1 MRAPQSRS
9 TYMLVVMALLL
20 CLPIAGHGAI
30 QHVEEGWQYRWG
42 DSPFLPDG
50 TPEWVVQDDPG
61 EWRDIAFPSNP
72 PGREGREHVWFRVS
86 LPEGEWFAPALYIY
100 SVDIIVQIWHR
111 GELFYQYG
119 SFDEH
124 GRGSFVGWPWHEIPL
139 PDDYEGETFYFRVFS
154 DYTDIGLWGEVG
166 ILDHPD
172 LVLRIVSRS
181 TESLIIATLSALIAL
196 LALVFAVIQR
206 SEKSFA
212 SIALFSFVVAVML
225 VSESPASLLIA
236 YQPLMWDYLAAGSY
250 YLVPVALALLLQ
262 QWLPAGRVR
271 IASWLWK
278 FHLLYAAGAL
288 GLALLGLV
296 DLSSTFPVF
305 DGLLVITLVMLTVNA
320 ARYFRRLR
328 REQQV
333 VLVSCVLFAGFLLF
347 DMSVAHG
354 LVPWGRSVTSWGALA
369 FVLAVISISV
379 WHFSQTQQALYQ
391 LTLNLEKKVAD
402 RTAKAEALAERE
414 ASRSQL
420 LALESK
426 KSQKLADVISEL
438 QDSGTFEQAFSPLLR
453 ALPELYLP
461 MNGSFY
467 RLGAEGQYRR
477 LVSWGDKAERNF
489 PQFLDADLPGLTET
503 AVPIKSHELP
513 QNLCFFLRVEAPR
526 ATNEPEGVVL
536 LTAPDLPES
545 VKDYGIA
552 RLLSWVYQ
560 SVEKIGVTLSALAL
574 RDELQRFSYEDGLT
588 GLKNR
593 RHFDE
598 LLCHERAV
606 SQRTERPLSLLMF
619 DIDHFKQFND
629 TFGHEAGDEALRIV
643 GQVLGR
649 YFRGSDTVCRYG
661 GEEFAVLMPGASL
674 AEARERAERLR
685 LGIAS
690 ERVMFEGR
698 NLGCLTISAGVACWP
713 ESIDEFEGLLR
724 AADQA
729 LYSAKKT
736 GRNQVMAAGV

>member
-1 MRAPQSRS
+1 MRAFQCRLS
-9 TYMLVVMALLL
+9 YMLVVILLALCVPLT
-20 CLPIAGHGAI
+20 GHAAI

-50 TPEWVVQDDPG
+50 TPEWILQDEPQA
-61 EWRDIAFPSNP
+61 WQDIAFPSNP
-72 PGREGREHVWFRVS
+72 PDRQGRENVWFRVP

-100 SVDIIVQIWHR
+100 SVDIIVQIWFR
-111 GELFYQYG
+111 GELFYEYG
-119 SFDEH
+119 KFDEQ
-124 GRGSFVGWPWHEIPL
+124 GRGRFVGWPWHEIPL
-139 PDDYEGETFYFRVFS
+139 PDGYEGETIYFRVFS
-154 DYTDIGLWGEVG
+154 DYTDIGLWGEVA

-172 LVLRIVSRS
+172 LVLRIVSGS
-181 TESLIIATLSALIAL
+181 AESLVIATVSALIAL

-206 SEKSFA
+206 GEKSFA
-212 SIALFSFVVAVML
+212 SIAMFSFVIAVML
-225 VSESPASLLIA
+225 VAESPASLLLA

-262 QWLPAGRVR
+262 QWLPAGRVPL
-271 IASWLWK
+271 IGWLWK
-278 FHLLYAAGAL
+278 FHLLYAVGAL
-288 GLALLGLV
+288 VLSLAGV
-296 DLSSTFPVF
+296 VELSSTFPVF
-305 DGLLVITLVMLTVNA
+305 DGLLVVTLLLLVASTV
-320 ARYFRRLR
+320 RHFGQLR

-333 VLVSCVLFAGFLLF
+333 VLLSCVLFAAFLLF
-347 DMSVAHG
+347 DMAVAHG
-354 LVPWGRSVTSWGALA
+354 LLPWGRPLASWGALV
-369 FVLAVISISV
+369 FLLAVVSISV
-379 WHFSQTQQALYQ
+379 WHYSETQRALYQ
-391 LTLNLEKKVAD
+391 LTLTLEKKVAD

-438 QDSGTFEQAFSPLLR
+438 QDCGTFEQAFSPLLR

-461 MNGSFY
+461 MSGSFY

-477 LVSWGDKAERNF
+477 LVTWGSSAERMF
-489 PQFLDADLPGLTET
+489 PQFLDAELPGLTET
-503 AVPIKSHELP
+503 LLPVRARELP
-513 QNLCFFLRVEAPR
+513 QDLCFFLRVETAR
-526 ATNEPEGVVL
+526 ASGEPEGVIL
-536 LTAPDLPES
+536 LTAPELPVS
-545 VKDYGIA
+545 VKDYGVA
-552 RLLSWVYQ
+552 RVVAWVYQ

-598 LLCHERAV
+598 LFRHERAV
-606 SQRTERPLSLLMF
+606 AHRTETPLSLLMF

-629 TFGHEAGDEALRIV
+629 IFGHEAGDEALRMV
-643 GQVLGR
+643 GRVLAR

-674 AEARERAERLR
+674 GEARERAERLR
-685 LGIAS
+685 SGLAL
-690 ERVMFEGR
+690 EPVVFDGR

-713 ESIDEFEGLLR
+713 ESVEEFDGLLR
-724 AADQA
+724 TADQA
-729 LYSAKKT
+729 LYSAKKA
-736 GRNQVMAAGV
+736 GRNQVMAAGF